1 MNIDKLKIY
10 IDKWYE
16 NIDKENI
23 LELERDLEMPFKEFI
38 VQLLSNLYN
47 KYKDIISFIPV
58 WEDNCANYVIASQ
71 DNHYSLE
78 DFLINRLLRNISMV
92 NYQEQFLLPD
102 SHYDYTYGEV
112 LIDKIRMQTQIKDVR
127 QKRKL
132 VAHELLHGLKTQFLL
147 PFLQLYRCWGYLFLY
162 FRKLPS
168 K

>member
-38 VQLLSNLYN
+38 VQLLSNLFN

-58 WEDNCANYVIASQ
+58 NEDNCANYVIASQ

-92 NYQEQFLLPD
+92 NYQEQILLPD

-112 LIDKIRMQTQIKDVR
+112 LIDKIRM
-127 QKRKL
+127 
-132 VAHELLHGLKTQFLL
+132 
-147 PFLQLYRCWGYLFLY
+147 
-162 FRKLPS
+162 
-168 K
+168 